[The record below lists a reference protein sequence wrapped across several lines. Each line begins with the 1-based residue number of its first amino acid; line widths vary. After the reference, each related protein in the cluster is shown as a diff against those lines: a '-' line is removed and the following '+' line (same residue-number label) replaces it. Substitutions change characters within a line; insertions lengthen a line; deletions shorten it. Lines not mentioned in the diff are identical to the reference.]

1 MGAVRIYG
9 GAYTW
14 DVNWVTY
21 LRVKYSEGLI
31 YGGCIHG
38 ILRYFNVTFVCN
50 IGVVIFVS

>member
-21 LRVKYSEGLI
+21 LGVKYSEGLI